1 MAAVACVRRAASL
14 MAEILA
20 EVAEILAEVAEI
32 LAELAELAENL
43 QCSSAKTSAS
53 GCGRAGR
60 D

>member
-1 MAAVACVRRAASL
+1 

-53 GCGRAGR
+53 GSARSPIQYLDYKA
-60 D
+60 